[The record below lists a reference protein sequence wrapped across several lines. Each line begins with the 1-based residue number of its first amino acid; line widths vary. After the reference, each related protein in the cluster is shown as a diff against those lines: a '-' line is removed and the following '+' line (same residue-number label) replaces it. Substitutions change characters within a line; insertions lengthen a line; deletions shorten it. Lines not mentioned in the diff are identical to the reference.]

1 MEKNKKDNTI
11 LAWEKEWDDLLSCLA
26 QYMLVIAGESA
37 SDQETEFSLSQFK
50 EEMQK
55 EPLQS
60 KFETSQDA
68 IGQLRRTYKTARRY
82 TFASPSGQRIDSKSQ

>member
-26 QYMLVIAGESA
+26 HYMLVIAGESA

-55 EPLQS
+55 EPL
-60 KFETSQDA
+60 
-68 IGQLRRTYKTARRY
+68 
-82 TFASPSGQRIDSKSQ
+82 